1 MGGESGLHDF
11 VIIILKEIA
20 CVNTLRQSPVLDRLR
35 DAGRKLISGLKSTF
49 EEKCFLGGM

>member
-49 EEKCFLGGM
+49 KEKCFLGGM